1 MKINTNEDIAKN
13 NLITK
18 VWKILS
24 QMSMMEFILVQLYCS
39 STILD
44 FLLEYVP
51 KTKSFKIA

>member
-24 QMSMMEFILVQLYCS
+24 QMSMMEFILVQL
-39 STILD
+39 
-44 FLLEYVP
+44 
-51 KTKSFKIA
+51 